1 MQAAESYV
9 NERLDHL
16 GIVAGV
22 CQEIGLAA
30 WLDEQD
36 PTNRQQVSVGTATTA
51 MILNGLGFSNRQLYL
66 VPQYF
71 ANKPVEHLLGRG
83 ITADMLND
91 ACLGRTLDWL
101 YAHDP
106 TRLFA
111 GIARRARQVFG
122 IQTKQIH
129 VDTTSFSVSGEY
141 AQAKVQTPQAM
152 GAEEAADAGDPALI
166 AITYGYSRDHRE
178 DLKQWMLALAT
189 THDGDIPLFL
199 RPLDGNSSDKV
210 SLLSAIQAIQ
220 EQLRVTDEAA
230 SVYVADNGVY
240 SEANMRILNQ
250 AQVKWI
256 SRVSET
262 STAASAALAQSDETW
277 QSSEDGNTHWVSQV
291 VSLPQGKERWVI
303 VYTSA
308 SKLRAQASVQR
319 QVKRAQVEWEKKC
332 WHLSHRRFACET
344 DAQTAMEREKK
355 GQPAWLDIHHELVA
369 RGRHAS
375 RGRPR
380 KEDSSLKEEWQ
391 IVATVTIN
399 QEQVEQE
406 AFRKAC
412 WIIGTNI
419 LEAAEL
425 SDLALTTTYKEQGG
439 VERGF
444 RFLKDPLFLASSVF
458 VKKPER
464 IMALSLIMVLCLL
477 VYRLAEF
484 RLRARLAETAQTI
497 PDQVQKPTARPTMR
511 WVFQCFEGI
520 ELLHIHTF
528 SSSRT
533 LVLRLQ
539 PIHQL
544 ILSLLGPLYEKGYL
558 SSS

>member
-22 CQEIGLAA
+22 CQEIGLAG

-36 PTNRQQVSVGTATTA
+36 PTNRQLVSVGTATTA
-51 MILNGLGFSNRQLYL
+51 MILNGLGFSNRQMYL

-71 ANKPVEHLLGRG
+71 ANKPVEHLLGQG

-91 ACLGRTLDWL
+91 DCLGRTLDWL
-101 YAHDP
+101 YEHDP
-106 TRLFA
+106 TKLFA
-111 GIARRARQVFG
+111 GIAHRARQVFG
-122 IQTKQIH
+122 VSTKQVH

-141 AQAKVQTPQAM
+141 ASTKKETSEAK
-152 GAEEAADAGDPALI
+152 EAVEASSADSALI
-166 AITYGYSRDHRE
+166 TITYGYSRDHRE
-178 DLKQWMLALAT
+178 DLKQWTLALAT
-189 THDGDIPLFL
+189 THEGDIPLFL
-199 RPLDGNSSDKV
+199 QSLNGNSSDKV
-210 SLLSAIQAIQ
+210 SLLAAIQAIQ
-220 EQLRVTDEAA
+220 EQLRATDEAP

-250 AQVKWI
+250 AKVKWI

-262 STAASAALAQSDETW
+262 STHANAVIAESYETW
-277 QSSEDGNTHWVSQV
+277 QASEDGSMHWVSRIM
-291 VSLPQGKERWVI
+291 SLPQGKERWVI
-303 VYTSA
+303 VYTSISQQRALA
-308 SKLRAQASVQR
+308 SLQR
-319 QVKRAQVEWEKKC
+319 QVKRAQAKWEKKC
-332 WHLSHRRFACET
+332 WHLGNRRFACET
-344 DAQTAMEREKK
+344 DAQTAMEREQK
-355 GQPAWLDIHHELVA
+355 GQPVWLDTHHEMVTHA
-369 RGRHAS
+369 RHAS

-380 KEDSSLKEEWQ
+380 KEDSPLQKEWQ

-399 QEQVEQE
+399 QERVEQE

-419 LEAAEL
+419 LSTAEL
-425 SDLALTTTYKEQGG
+425 SDHALTTTYKEQGG

-484 RLRARLAETAQTI
+484 RLRACLAETAQTI

-520 ELLHIHTF
+520 ELLHIHT
-528 SSSRT
+528 SSSSHT

-539 PIHQL
+539 TPHRL
-544 ILSLLGPLYEKGYL
+544 ILALLGPLYEKLYL

>member
-1 MQAAESYV
+1 MQTAESYM

-22 CQEIGLAA
+22 CQEIGLAS

-36 PTNRQQVSVGTATTA
+36 PTNRQAVSVGSATTA

-66 VPQYF
+66 VPQYC

-83 ITADMLND
+83 ITAEMLND
-91 ACLGRTLDWL
+91 DCLGRTLDWL

-106 TRLFA
+106 TKLFA

-122 IQTKQIH
+122 VSTSQVH

-141 AQAKVQTPQAM
+141 GPKKAQTGETEGAAKEVVV
-152 GAEEAADAGDPALI
+152 DPALI
-166 AITYGYSRDHRE
+166 AITYGYSRDHRA

-199 RPLDGNSSDKV
+199 QPLDGNSSDKV
-210 SLLSAIQAIQ
+210 SLLAAVQAIQ
-220 EQLRVTDEAA
+220 EQLRATDEAP

-240 SEANMRILNQ
+240 SEANMRWLNQ
-250 AQVKWI
+250 AKTKWI

-262 STAASAALAQSDETW
+262 STRAKQELAESPETW
-277 QSSEDGNTHWVSQV
+277 QTSEDGSMHFDCRVMN
-291 VSLPQGKERWVI
+291 LPQGQERWVI
-303 VYTSA
+303 VRTTTSEQ
-308 SKLRAQASVQR
+308 RARATLQR
-319 QVKRAQVEWEKKC
+319 QVKRAQAEWEKKC
-332 WHLSHRRFACET
+332 WHLGNQRFACEA
-344 DAQTAMEREKK
+344 DARAALQREQK
-355 GQPAWLDIHHELVA
+355 GKPAWMDVQSEVVA
-369 RGRHAS
+369 HTHYEG

-380 KEDSSLKEEWQ
+380 KDASPLKAQWQ
-391 IVATVTIN
+391 IVARVILN
-399 QEQVEQE
+399 QEMVEQE
-406 AFRKAC
+406 ALRKAC
-412 WIIGTNI
+412 WIVGTNI
-419 LEAAEL
+419 LSTAEL
-425 SDLALTTTYKEQGG
+425 SDQALAATYKEQGG

-484 RLRARLAETAQTI
+484 RLRERLVQTAQTI
-497 PDQVQKPTARPTMR
+497 PDQLQKPTTRPTMR

-520 ELLHIHTF
+520 ELLHIHTPF
-528 SSSRT
+528 ASRT

-539 PIHQL
+539 PVHQL
-544 ILSLLGPLYEKGYL
+544 ILSLLGSTYEKFYL

>member
-1 MQAAESYV
+1 MPEATEGYV

-36 PTNRQQVSVGTATTA
+36 PNHRQQVSVGTATMA

-71 ANKPVEHLLGRG
+71 ANKPVEHLLGKG
-83 ITADMLND
+83 ITAEMLND
-91 ACLGRTLDWL
+91 DCLGRTLDWL

-106 TRLFA
+106 TKLFA
-111 GIARRARQVFG
+111 GIAQRARQIFG
-122 IQTKQIH
+122 ISAKQVH

-141 AQAKVQTPQAM
+141 ASAKKETVV
-152 GAEEAADAGDPALI
+152 GADPAVI

-189 THDGDIPLFL
+189 THEGDIPLFL
-199 RPLDGNSSDKV
+199 QPLAGNSSDKV
-210 SLLSAIQAIQ
+210 SLLATIQTIQ
-220 EQLRVTDEAA
+220 EQLRVSDETPA
-230 SVYVADNGVY
+230 VYVADNGVY
-240 SEANMRILNQ
+240 SEANMRTLNQ
-250 AQVKWI
+250 AKVKWI

-262 STAASAALAQSDETW
+262 STGAKEALAYTYETW
-277 QSSEDGNTHWVSQV
+277 HSSEDGSTHWVSR
-291 VSLPQGKERWVI
+291 SMDLPQGKERWV
-303 VYTSA
+303 VVFTSA
-308 SKLRAQASVQR
+308 SRQRSQATLQR
-319 QVKRAQVEWEKKC
+319 QVTRAHSEWEKKC
-332 WHLSHRRFACET
+332 WHLGTRRFACET
-344 DAQTAMEREKK
+344 DAQAALVRETK
-355 GQPAWLDIHHELVA
+355 GQPIWLDLSYELVA
-369 RGRHAS
+369 HVRHAK

-380 KEDSSLKEEWQ
+380 KEGSPLTTEWQ
-391 IVATVTIN
+391 VVATVSVN
-399 QEQVEQE
+399 QERVEQE

-412 WIIGTNI
+412 WIVGTNI
-419 LEAAEL
+419 LEETEL
-425 SDLALTTTYKEQGG
+425 SDQELTTTYKEQGG

-484 RLRARLAETAQTI
+484 RLRTRLAETAQTI
-497 PDQVQKPTARPTMR
+497 PDQLNKPTARPTMR

-520 ELLHIHTF
+520 ELLHIQTL
-528 SSSRT
+528 SSSHT

-539 PIHQL
+539 AVHRL
-544 ILSLLGPLYEKGYL
+544 ILSLFGPLYEQIYL